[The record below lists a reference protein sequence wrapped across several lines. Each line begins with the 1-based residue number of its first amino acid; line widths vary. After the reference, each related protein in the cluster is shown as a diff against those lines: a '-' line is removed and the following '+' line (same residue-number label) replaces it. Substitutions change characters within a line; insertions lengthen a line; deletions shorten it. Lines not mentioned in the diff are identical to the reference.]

1 MPDSPE
7 VVVRYENGTRFS
19 ATCDGYTVTTGK
31 GDDGDTRRDGMTPS
45 ELFIASLGT
54 CIGLYV
60 ASYCRHHGIPCQ
72 GMTVELS
79 RETARAPSRTT
90 KVTAVIKLGA
100 ALSPQDAEAILH
112 VARHCHVHESIEHGM
127 EVAIALASSDLG

>member
-7 VVVRYENGTRFS
+7 VVVRYENGTRFT
-19 ATCDGYTVTTGK
+19 ATCDGYTVATGK
-31 GDDGDTRRDGMTPS
+31 GDDGDTRRDGMAPS
-45 ELFIASLGT
+45 DLFIASLGT

-60 ASYCRHHGIPCQ
+60 ASYCRHHDIPCQ

-79 RETARAPSRTT
+79 HETERAPSRTT
-90 KVTAVIKLGA
+90 KVIATINLGA
-100 ALSPQDAEAILH
+100 AVSPKDAEAILH
-112 VARHCHVHESIEHGM
+112 VARHCHVHESIEQGM